1 MSYQLLIAILPN
13 LLLGMVLGVA
23 GGLLGIGG
31 GLIAIPILAHFYG
44 MDQQLAQGTALVMIA
59 PNVLIG
65 FIRYRQKNNIELRS
79 IAAMALASMLSTYIA
94 ARCAT
99 GLDPRHLQVGFALF
113 LICLSLYFG
122 AHLLRTSR
130 PRPQPDGRSA
140 TGGAPATVL
149 PNASPTASAT
159 ASPRMLPLIGAA
171 SGVMSGLFTVGG
183 GLVVVPAL
191 VTLYRMSQTRA
202 QGIALA
208 LVVPGALVALFTYS
222 GAGHVSWATGIP
234 LALGGIVSV
243 SWGVTLAHQFA
254 PAKLRL
260 LFCTVL
266 LATAFSMLF

>member
-1 MSYQLLIAILPN
+1 MSYQLLYVALPN
-13 LLLGMVLGVA
+13 LVLGMGLGVA

-79 IAAMALASMLSTYIA
+79 IAPMALASILATYVA
-94 ARCAT
+94 AKCAT
-99 GLDPRHLQVGFALF
+99 GLNARHLQIGFALF
-113 LICLSLYFG
+113 LLVLALYFG
-122 AHLLRTSR
+122 WSLKR
-130 PRPQPDGRSA
+130 
-140 TGGAPATVL
+140 
-149 PNASPTASAT
+149 ASPQVDASAGLGQSKV
-159 ASPRMLPLIGAA
+159 ASNRILPLIGIA
-171 SGVMSGLFTVGG
+171 SGIMSGLFTVGG

-191 VTLYRMSQTRA
+191 VTMYRMSQTRA

-208 LVVPGALVALFTYS
+208 LVVPGALVALFTYA
-222 GAGHVSWATGIP
+222 GAGHVDWHTGIP

-254 PAKLRL
+254 PTKLRL
-260 LFCTVL
+260 IFCSVL
-266 LATAFSMLF
+266 VATSLAMLF